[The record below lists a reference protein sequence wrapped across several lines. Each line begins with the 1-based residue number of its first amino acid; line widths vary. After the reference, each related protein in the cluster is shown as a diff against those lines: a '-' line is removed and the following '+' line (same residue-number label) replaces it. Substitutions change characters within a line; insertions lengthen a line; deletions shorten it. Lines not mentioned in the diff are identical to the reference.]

1 MGILFISCVILS
13 VIDIAECSYSYSVRV
28 NTQHG
33 PVEGFAIPSQYAARY
48 RKHINIFL
56 GIPYA
61 KRPIEY
67 NNDPK
72 LYRFKKPERPYWEGV
87 WEAKSYKPACPQ
99 HLWYVRETVPNMG
112 SANISEDCLYMNIF
126 APSKTEEIPSNSP
139 TLYPVMVF
147 IHGGGYTMGA
157 SQEYPGV
164 FLAERDVVVV
174 TFNYRLGPLGF
185 LCTNDANSPGN
196 YGMWDQV
203 RALEFVK
210 ENIRNFRGNPGI
222 ITIFGQNTGA
232 SSVGLQILSPRSV
245 NLFHRAIMQS
255 GSDRSEWA
263 IIKTNNDA
271 QYYAQE
277 LARELGCPTGD
288 MFRLTQ
294 CLREHRSYGEIVN
307 ASSKVR
313 LRPGSVGNPWG
324 PVVDGSLVGTVSAF
338 LPDHPKQ
345 MRELYNFKPIE
356 VMGGLNKDDGSF
368 FIPNLPTLD
377 EGIQKIQFDNII
389 NEFLSDRGVQDSV
402 TRDAMIYQYTYW
414 PQPKNQTMILH
425 KTIDMMSDY
434 MFGTGMNEAMR
445 FQTGKNKTFFYVFN
459 YFSWNDYLP
468 YYRGV
473 AHGQELQYI
482 FGFPFI
488 NQTYTNLL
496 GLYPRQQY
504 DYADRNMSEYM
515 MSLWTNFSSYGDP
528 TPRRFSMIN
537 FKNVTWGQHNIY
549 NHSYFY
555 ISNSSYNYTNFRQ
568 KDYGFWSTYFPQLAS
583 RPQTIVTTAPLK
595 DTSENFQVS
604 TWSLTALSSLL
615 VIIIIAL
622 CIVNYRN
629 RPKDY

>member
-1 MGILFISCVILS
+1 MGILFIFCLILS
-13 VIDIAECSYSYSVRV
+13 FIDIAEFSYTYSVRV
-28 NTQHG
+28 KTQHG
-33 PVEGFAIPSQYAARY
+33 PVEGFAIPSQYAQKN

-67 NNDPK
+67 NSDPK
-72 LYRFKKPERPYWEGV
+72 LYRFRKPERPYWEGV
-87 WEAKSYKPACPQ
+87 LQAKSYKPACPQ

-126 APSKTEEIPSNSP
+126 APSNTEEIPSNSP

-210 ENIRNFRGNPGI
+210 ENIRSFRGNPGI

-294 CLREHRSYGEIVN
+294 CLREHRSFGEIVN

-324 PVVDGSLVGTVSAF
+324 PVVDGSLVGTVAAF

-345 MRELYNFKPIE
+345 MRELYNFKPIV

-389 NEFLSDRGVQDSV
+389 NEFLSDRGVRDSV

-425 KTIDMMSDY
+425 KTVDMMSDY

-445 FQTGKNKTFFYVFN
+445 FQTAKNKTFFYVFN

-488 NQTYTNLL
+488 NQTYTNIL

-515 MSLWTNFSSYGDP
+515 MTLWTNFSSYGDP
-528 TPRRFSMIN
+528 TPRRFNLIN
-537 FKNVTWGQHNIY
+537 FKNVTWREHNIY

-583 RPQTIVTTAPLK
+583 RPQTIVTTAPLQ